1 MMPRKIS
8 RYLFVFYQIKYIIQS
23 LLSKALGW
31 NTNEMVERDRN
42 KVRLICSNN
51 MKYIFKKK
59 GLGNIKNKFV
69 MIKTEKKKRKPMEET
84 NISSSGVISN
94 IFII

>member
-1 MMPRKIS
+1 MMLRKIS
-8 RYLFVFYQIKYIIQS
+8 RYLFVFYQIKYIIYS

-31 NTNEMVERDRN
+31 NTNEVVERDRN

-69 MIKTEKKKRKPMEET
+69 MIENRWRKQ
-84 NISSSGVISN
+84 
-94 IFII
+94 IFRVVV

>member
-31 NTNEMVERDRN
+31 NTNEVVERDRN

-69 MIKTEKKKRKPMEET
+69 MIKTEKKKKENQWRKQ
-84 NISSSGVISN
+84 
-94 IFII
+94 IF

>member
-1 MMPRKIS
+1 MLRKIS
-8 RYLFVFYQIKYIIQS
+8 RYLFVFYQIKYIIYS

-31 NTNEMVERDRN
+31 NTNEVVERDRN

-69 MIKTEKKKRKPMEET
+69 MIENRWRKQ
-84 NISSSGVISN
+84 
-94 IFII
+94 IFRVVV